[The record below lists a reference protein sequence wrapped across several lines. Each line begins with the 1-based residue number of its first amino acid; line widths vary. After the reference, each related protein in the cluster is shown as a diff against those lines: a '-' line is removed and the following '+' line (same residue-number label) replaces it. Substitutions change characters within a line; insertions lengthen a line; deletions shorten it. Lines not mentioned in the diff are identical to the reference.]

1 MFRNRKGFNAAQL
14 RTTSTHLR
22 TATYGTH
29 IPRRD
34 RSTHHMNADSVGFSN
49 GRKKKRAA
57 RGIVDTILPTT
68 ATRESSSE
76 YSHRIGRREYSQEV
90 QRRMR
95 FRRIVIIVACVLLV
109 VAVAVGAGSIAF
121 VGSVDAKMAL
131 NDSDAKAALV
141 APSQK
146 DQPFYTLVAA
156 DLDIAEDATTN
167 VAGPDALVLVR
178 IDEGRRAVS
187 LISIPPNLG
196 VSLSD
201 GETHQIREAATLD
214 GDAALLS
221 AVADFASVDIAHYVK
236 LDAPGIEALV
246 DGMGGVEV
254 DVSQE
259 VDDPTAGD
267 VYLSAGVQTLDGDA
281 ALTFLRAGN
290 FENGLETQA
299 ADQRALLAAASVRLI
314 GDGAID
320 FLSRLDSLGG
330 DFKTDMSVTDALSL
344 ADGMRGIDS
353 SDVTGALVPGYGV
366 TRDDVDYYVASSDS
380 WTGMMQRMDAGE
392 SPAPP
397 VSDIPEVDH
406 GSFTITV
413 RNGAA
418 ITGGASQMAGLLKD
432 DGFDVVD
439 IGNTDAA
446 VYPETL
452 VVYKDDGFEAAA
464 QTVVE
469 ALDTGRTVK
478 SSGFYTF
485 DTDVLVVLGKDW
497 TPVA

>member
-29 IPRRD
+29 VPRRD
-34 RSTHHMNADSVGFSN
+34 RSAHHMNADSVGFSN

-76 YSHRIGRREYSQEV
+76 YSHRVGRREYSQEV

-95 FRRIVIIVACVLLV
+95 FRHVVIIVACVLLV
-109 VAVAVGAGSIAF
+109 VAVAVGAGSVAF
-121 VGSVDAKMAL
+121 VGSVDSKMGL
-131 NDSDAKAALV
+131 GDSDAKTALV

-146 DQPFYTLVAA
+146 DQSFYTLVAA
-156 DLDIAEDATTN
+156 DLDVAVDATTN
-167 VAGPDALVLVR
+167 VAGPDALCLVR
-178 IDEGRRAVS
+178 VDEGTRAAS
-187 LISIPPNLG
+187 LVSIPPDLA
-196 VSLSD
+196 VTLSD
-201 GETHQIREAATLD
+201 GDTRQIREAATIG
-214 GDAALLS
+214 GDAALIS
-221 AVADFASVDIAHYVK
+221 AVADFAGVDIAHYVE

-246 DGMGGVEV
+246 DGLGGVEV

-290 FENGLETQA
+290 FKNGWETQA
-299 ADQRALLAAASVRLI
+299 ADQRALLAAVSVRLL

-320 FLSRLDSLGG
+320 FLSTLDSLGG
-330 DFKTDMSVTDALSL
+330 AFKTDMSVTDALSL
-344 ADGMRGIDS
+344 ADGMRGIDPS
-353 SDVTGALVPGYGV
+353 EVTGASVPGYGV
-366 TRDDVDYYVASSDS
+366 TRDDVDYYVASEDS
-380 WTGMMQRMDAGE
+380 WTKMMQRVDAGE
-392 SPAPP
+392 SPSPP
-397 VSDIPEVDH
+397 ASETPSVDP
-406 GSFTITV
+406 GSFTVTV

-418 ITGGASQMAGLLKD
+418 ITGGAGQMAELLKG
-432 DGFDVVD
+432 DGFNVVD
-439 IGNTDAA
+439 VGNTDAA

-452 VVYKDDGFEAAA
+452 VVYEDDGFEAAA
-464 QTVVE
+464 QSVVE
-469 ALDTGRTVK
+469 ALDVGRTVR

-485 DTDVLVVLGKDW
+485 DTDVLVVLGRDW